1 VNFVVPFLV
10 ATLLAATPAIKP
22 RSIHETLARD
32 ILLNLNV
39 GQYDAAVRDFNSTL
53 SKAITPAEVA
63 QLKKQFDT
71 EVGSFRSI
79 IKVREAKED
88 GFPMV
93 ELTARFAKSDV
104 LMKVVFDAENRVN
117 AVYFNPILVPPPD
130 ARLEAIARGILT
142 NFAARQFE
150 LAGRSF
156 DPALKAQLT
165 PERMARLSEELGV
178 RYGAFRAVTK
188 VEQVTEGALRNIDL
202 ISDFEKDAAVFRVV
216 FSESGQVVGVHVG
229 PHREPPAA
237 P

>member
-1 VNFVVPFLV
+1 MNLVVPFLV
-10 ATLLAATPAIKP
+10 AALLAATPPIKP
-22 RSIHETLARD
+22 RSLHETLARD

-39 GQYDAAVRDFNSTL
+39 GQYEAAVRDFNSTL

-63 QLKKQFDT
+63 ELKKQFDT
-71 EVGSFRSI
+71 EVGAFRSI
-79 IKVREAKED
+79 VKVREAKEE

-93 ELTARFAKSDV
+93 ELTARFTKSDV

-117 AVYFNPILVPPPD
+117 AVYFNPIIVPPPD

-150 LAGRSF
+150 LAGKAF
-156 DPALKAQLT
+156 DPSLKAQLT

-178 RYGAFRAVTK
+178 RYGAFRAVKK
-188 VEQVTEGALRNIDL
+188 VEQTSEGALRNLDL

-216 FSESGQVVGVHVG
+216 FSENGQVVGVHVG
-229 PHREPPAA
+229 PYREPPPA